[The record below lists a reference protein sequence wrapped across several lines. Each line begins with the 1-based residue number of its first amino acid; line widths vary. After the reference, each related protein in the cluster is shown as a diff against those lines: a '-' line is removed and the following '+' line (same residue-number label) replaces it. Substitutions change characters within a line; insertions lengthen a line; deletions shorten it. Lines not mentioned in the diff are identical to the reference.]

1 MLTRNE
7 HLERSDCLIREV
19 QAALDGSELVCAV
32 GSVARD
38 KGMALALGEAKV
50 RPLMSEEITRL
61 VSLGN
66 TCEDW
71 SRVRVADG
79 FDWRRVR
86 NSDFHGD
93 VVLGR
98 FGSRIRAADGIEV
111 TTGIQNSTVVGC
123 VIGHNALVRDVK
135 LLANYVVG
143 EEALLWDCGSII
155 CEGETTFGNGL
166 PLRLGIET
174 GGRDVPSYAEITVA
188 VADALT
194 RGPTRRLAL
203 ARCEKLIGDHL
214 NRILSASG
222 IIERG
227 ATIRRTGRVRN
238 TYVGRN
244 AHVEEATLIDE
255 STLLGNAEE
264 PVKVLSGA
272 VVTRSLLQWGARV
285 DTLAIVDR
293 SVLTE
298 HSHVEKSAK
307 VTESI
312 LGPNTG
318 IASGEVT
325 ASLVGPLVGFHHQ
338 ALLIAALWPEG
349 KGNVGA
355 GASVGCNHTSRAP
368 DQEFWCA
375 EGLFI
380 GLNVKVM
387 YPSDFSGSPYSILA
401 CGITMPSQKLAFPFS
416 LVTTPSTSWDGI
428 PQIYNE
434 IVPAWLL
441 TDNLFA
447 LKRNQMKFKTRS
459 HGRRQPLELEVF
471 RPETV
476 DLMKDAC
483 RRMEA
488 VREVRDI
495 YTDRDIAGLGKNYL
509 TEANRQQALAAYRFY
524 THYYALLG
532 LLEQAEATL
541 DSQRPVEVQRL
552 LTTSASN
559 PRWEHQRRILC
570 DELGFKTIVTPLGE
584 LEGMLEVVARD
595 VERSKKKD
603 DLRGRKIISDYA
615 EVGVPADQD
624 PLVQQTWKETRQ
636 LQVRLRNVLLRAETL
651 LAVLPGPQPG
661 RAAANYASASA

>member
-1 MLTRNE
+1 
-7 HLERSDCLIREV
+7 
-19 QAALDGSELVCAV
+19 
-32 GSVARD
+32 
-38 KGMALALGEAKV
+38 
-50 RPLMSEEITRL
+50 MSEEISRL
-61 VSLGN
+61 VSLSN

-71 SRVRVADG
+71 SRVRVAEG
-79 FDWRRVR
+79 FDWRRIR
-86 NSDFHGD
+86 NTDFHGD

-98 FGSRIRAADGIEV
+98 FVTRMPLADGIEV
-111 TTGIQNSTVVGC
+111 TTGIQNSTVAGC
-123 VIGHNALVRDVK
+123 VIGHNALIRDVK

-143 EEALLWDCGSII
+143 EEALLWDCGTII

-174 GGRDVPSYAEITVA
+174 GGREVPSYAEITVA

-194 RGPTRRLAL
+194 RGPSRRLAL
-203 ARCEKLIGDHL
+203 ARCEKIIRDHL
-214 NRILSASG
+214 DRVRSAYG

-227 ATIRRTGRVRN
+227 ATIRKTSRVRN

-244 AHVEEATLIDE
+244 AHVEEATLLDE

-325 ASLVGPLVGFHHQ
+325 ASLVGPMVGFHHQ
-338 ALLIAALWPEG
+338 ALLIATLWPEG

-375 EGLFI
+375 EGMFF

-401 CGITMPSQKLAFPFS
+401 CGITMPSQKLTFPFS
-416 LVTTPSTSWDGI
+416 LVTAPSSSRAGI
-428 PQIYNE
+428 PPIYNE
-434 IVPAWLL
+434 IVPAWQL

-447 LKRNQMKFKTRS
+447 LKRNQVKFKTRS
-459 HGRRQPLELEVF
+459 QGRRHPLEFEVF

-483 RRMEA
+483 RRLQA
-488 VREVRDI
+488 VREVGDL
-495 YTDRDIAGLGKNYL
+495 YTDRDIEGLGKNYL
-509 TEANRQQALAAYRFY
+509 TEANRQRALAAYRFY

-541 DSQRPVEVQRL
+541 ACDGSVEVQRL

-559 PRWEHQRRILC
+559 PRWEHQRQILC
-570 DELGFKTIVTPLGE
+570 DELGYNTIVAPLRE

-595 VERSKKKD
+595 VEHSKAKD
-603 DLRGRKIISDYA
+603 DWRGRKIISDYA
-615 EVGVPADQD
+615 DVRVPANED
-624 PLVQQTWKETRQ
+624 PLVQQAWKEARE
-636 LQVRLRNVLLRAETL
+636 LQARLRNVLLSADTL
-651 LAVLPGPQPG
+651 VEPLPGPRLG
-661 RAAANYASASA
+661 RAAASYASASA

>member
-7 HLERSDCLIREV
+7 HLERSERLIHQV
-19 QAALDGSELVCAV
+19 QETLGGSELARAV
-32 GSVARD
+32 GSLRRD
-38 KGMALALGEAKV
+38 KGIALALGEAKV

-71 SRVRVADG
+71 SRVRVAEG

-86 NSDFHGD
+86 NSDFQGD

-98 FGSRIRAADGIEV
+98 FGTRLPLADGIEV
-111 TTGIQNSTVVGC
+111 TTGIQNSTVAGC
-123 VIGHNALVRDVK
+123 VIGHNALIRDVK

-143 EEALLWDCGSII
+143 AEALLWDCGTII

-166 PLRLGIET
+166 PLLLGIET
-174 GGRDVPSYAEITVA
+174 GGREVPSYAEITVA

-194 RGPTRRLAL
+194 RGPSRGLAL
-203 ARCEKLIGDHL
+203 ARCEKLIRNHL
-214 NRILSASG
+214 SRVRSSSG

-227 ATIRRTGRVRN
+227 ATIRRTARVRN

-244 AHVEEATLIDE
+244 AHVAEATLIDE
-255 STLLGNAEE
+255 STLLGSAEE

-272 VVTRSLLQWGARV
+272 IVTRSLLQWGARV

-298 HSHVEKSAK
+298 HSHVEQSAK

-375 EGLFI
+375 EGMFF
-380 GLNVKVM
+380 GLGVKVM

-416 LVTTPSTSWDGI
+416 LVTAPSTHAEGI
-428 PQIYNE
+428 PPVYNE
-434 IVPAWLL
+434 IVPAWQL

-447 LKRNQMKFKTRS
+447 LKRNQVKFKSRS
-459 HGRRQPLELEVF
+459 QGRRQPLDFEVF
-471 RPETV
+471 RPATV

-483 RRMEA
+483 RRLEA
-488 VREVRDI
+488 VPEVRDL
-495 YTDRDIAGLGKNYL
+495 YTDRDIEGLGKNYL
-509 TEANRQQALAAYRFY
+509 TEANRQRALAAYRFY

-541 DSQRPVEVQRL
+541 DCEEPIAAQRL
-552 LTTSASN
+552 LTTSSSN
-559 PRWEHQRRILC
+559 SRWEHQRQILW
-570 DELGFKTIVTPLGE
+570 DELGFDTVAAPLCE
-584 LEGMLEVVARD
+584 LEGMLEIVARD
-595 VERSKKKD
+595 VERSKMKD
-603 DLRGRKIISDYA
+603 DWRGTKIIADYA
-615 EVGVPADQD
+615 EVRVPADQD
-624 PLVQQTWKETRQ
+624 PLVHETWKETRN
-636 LQVRLRNVLLRAETL
+636 LQVRLRDVLLRVEALRE
-651 LAVLPGPQPG
+651 LAAAPQPG
-661 RAAANYASASA
+661 LAAASYASASA